1 MGPDPNDSC
10 FNISNWTIPDP
21 KELASNLEDQATSRV
36 VALWA
41 NDGSISPLDLYCYLK
56 ARFGPPNGISM
67 LFRKSSSDNA
77 IQWHYT
83 IFFRRLNDRF
93 SWDESAS

>member
-1 MGPDPNDSC
+1 MSVDPNDSC
-10 FNISNWTIPDP
+10 FNLSKWSVPEA
-21 KELASNLEDQATSRV
+21 KEITSYLEDQGTKRV
-36 VALWA
+36 VTIWA

-67 LFRKSSSDNA
+67 LFRKPSSDNA

-83 IFFRRLNDRF
+83 LFSSGSMIDFFGMNRL
-93 SWDESAS
+93 